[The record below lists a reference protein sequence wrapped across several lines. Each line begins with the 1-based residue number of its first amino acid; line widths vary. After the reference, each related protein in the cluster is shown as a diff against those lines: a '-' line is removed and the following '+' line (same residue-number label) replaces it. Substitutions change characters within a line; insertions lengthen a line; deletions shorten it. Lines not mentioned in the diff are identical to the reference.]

1 VDDPELGQVPNN
13 LLALG
18 IASETIDYA
27 PLNKDKGGRPMTMT
41 HRTTTT
47 VTLAA
52 ALVCAGAA
60 LTTTAAQAQRQGP
73 LVLAKA
79 SYFFV
84 GGKLDPAVEGTA
96 PVGQIYVEYMIPQ
109 RLRHR
114 TPVVMVHGG
123 SQSGTN
129 FTGTPDGREGWAQYF
144 VRRGYAVYVVD
155 GVGRGRS
162 AHWSDVHGAVSKANM
177 ERLTQRFVAPER
189 YKLWPQAHL
198 HTQWPGEGK
207 PGDATFEQF
216 YFSQM
221 PSIVNYTKQQE
232 INPPAIIALLE
243 KIGPSILVTHSQ
255 SGAFAWPVV
264 DRRPDL
270 VRANIAVEPN
280 GPPVREAEF
289 KGAPDWF
296 GESTRDKTYGLGEE
310 PITYDPPVGASSKL
324 EFVRQEKADKPDYVR
339 CWLQKEPARKLPNL
353 AKVPTLVIV
362 SEASYHAP
370 YDHCT
375 VAYLNQAGVKTT
387 FIRLDEVGVR
397 GNGHMMMLEKNNMT
411 IAAVMANWV
420 ERVGNGTRRQQVAG
434 R

>member
-1 VDDPELGQVPNN
+1 M
-13 LLALG
+13 
-18 IASETIDYA
+18 TI
-27 PLNKDKGGRPMTMT
+27 T
-41 HRTTTT
+41 HRATTTI
-47 VTLAA
+47 TLAA
-52 ALVCAGAA
+52 ALVCGAA
-60 LTTTAAQAQRQGP
+60 LTSTPAQAQRQGP
-73 LVLAKA
+73 LVLAKS

-114 TPVVMVHGG
+114 TPIVMVHGG

-162 AHWSDVHGAVSKANM
+162 AHWSDVHGAVSKANL

-207 PGDATFEQF
+207 PGDVAFEQF

-221 PSIVNYTKQQE
+221 PSIVNFAKQQE

-243 KIGPSILVTHSQ
+243 KIGPAILVTHSQ

-264 DRRPDL
+264 DRRPGL

-280 GPPVREAEF
+280 GPPVRELDF

-296 GESTRDKTYGLGEE
+296 GESARDKAYGLGEE
-310 PITYDPPVGASSKL
+310 AITYDPPVSATSKL
-324 EFVRQEKADKPDYVR
+324 EFVRQEKADKPDYAR
-339 CWLQKEPARKLPNL
+339 CWLQKEPARKLPNV
-353 AKVPTLVIV
+353 AKVPTLVLV
-362 SEASYHAP
+362 SEASYHAS

-375 VAYLNQAGVKTT
+375 VVYLNQAGVKTT
-387 FIRLDEVGVR
+387 FIRLDEVGIR
-397 GNGHMMMLEKNNMT
+397 GNGHMMMLEKNNMA
-411 IAAVMANWV
+411 IAGVMSNWL
-420 ERVGNGTRRQQVAG
+420 ERVGDGTRRQQVAG

>member
-1 VDDPELGQVPNN
+1 
-13 LLALG
+13 
-18 IASETIDYA
+18 
-27 PLNKDKGGRPMTMT
+27 
-41 HRTTTT
+41 
-47 VTLAA
+47 
-52 ALVCAGAA
+52 
-60 LTTTAAQAQRQGP
+60 
-73 LVLAKA
+73 
-79 SYFFV
+79 
-84 GGKLDPAVEGTA
+84 
-96 PVGQIYVEYMIPQ
+96 
-109 RLRHR
+109 
-114 TPVVMVHGG
+114 MVHGG

-162 AHWSDVHGAVSKANM
+162 AHWSQVHGQMTNANL

-189 YKLWPQAHL
+189 SKLWPQAQL

-207 PGDATFEQF
+207 PGDAAFEQF

-221 PSIVNYTKQQE
+221 PSIANFAKQQE

-243 KIGPSILVTHSQ
+243 KIGPSILLTHSQ
-255 SGAFAWPVV
+255 SGTFAWPVV

-280 GPPVREAEF
+280 GPPVREAVF

-296 GESTRDKTYGLGEE
+296 DESQRDKPYGLGEVPLGYE
-310 PITYDPPVGASSKL
+310 PAVTATSKL
-324 EFVRQEKADKPDYVR
+324 EFVRQEKPDRPDFVR
-339 CWLQKEPARKLPNL
+339 CWLQREPARKLPNL
-353 AKVPTLVIV
+353 AKVPTLVLV
-362 SEASYHAP
+362 TEASYHAP

-387 FIRLDEVGVR
+387 FIRLPDVGIH
-397 GNGHMMMLEKNNMT
+397 GNGHMMMLEKNNMA
-411 IAAVMANWV
+411 IAGVIAGYLD
-420 ERVGNGTRRQQVAG
+420 RIRDGFRPQRLAG

>member
-1 VDDPELGQVPNN
+1 MLKCKRDR
-13 LLALG
+13 LLA
-18 IASETIDYA
+18 IAAVSVGVVVMSA
-27 PLNKDKGGRPMTMT
+27 PAR
-41 HRTTTT
+41 
-47 VTLAA
+47 A
-52 ALVCAGAA
+52 
-60 LTTTAAQAQRQGP
+60 QGP
-73 LVLAKA
+73 LVLAKS

-123 SQSGTN
+123 SQTGTN
-129 FTGTPDGREGWAQYF
+129 FTGTPDGRESWAQFF

-155 GVGRGRS
+155 GVARGRA
-162 AHWSDVHGAVSKANM
+162 AHWSQLQGPVSNPNM

-207 PGDATFEQF
+207 PGDDAFDQF
-216 YFSQM
+216 YYSQF
-221 PSIVNYTKQQE
+221 PSIVNFTKQQE

-264 DRRPDL
+264 DKRPDL
-270 VRANIAVEPN
+270 VRANVAVEPN
-280 GPPVREAEF
+280 GPPVRELEF

-296 GESTRDKTYGLGEE
+296 SESTRDKAFGLGEV
-310 PITYDPPVGASSKL
+310 PITYDPPVTATSKL
-324 EFVRQEKADKPDYVR
+324 EFIRKEQADKPDLAH
-339 CWLQKEPARKLPNL
+339 CWLQKEPARKLPNV
-353 AKVPTLVIV
+353 AKVPTLIV
-362 SEASYHAP
+362 MSEASYHAA

-375 VAYLNQAGVKTT
+375 AAYLTQAGVKNT
-387 FIRLDEVGVR
+387 FVRLADRGIK
-397 GNGHMMMLEKNNMT
+397 GNGHMMMLEKNNMA
-411 IAAVMANWV
+411 IAGVMAEWLDSV
-420 ERVGNGTRRQQVAG
+420 RDGARPVRSAQR
-434 R
+434 

>member
-1 VDDPELGQVPNN
+1 LC
-13 LLALG
+13 A
-18 IASETIDYA
+18 AA
-27 PLNKDKGGRPMTMT
+27 
-41 HRTTTT
+41 
-47 VTLAA
+47 TLAA
-52 ALVCAGAA
+52 
-60 LTTTAAQAQRQGP
+60 TAAHAQRQRP
-73 LVLAKA
+73 LVLAKS

-84 GGKLDPAVEGTA
+84 GGKIDPSVEGNA

-114 TPVVMVHGG
+114 TPIVMVHGG

-155 GVGRGRS
+155 GVARGRS
-162 AHWSDVHGAVSKANM
+162 AHWSQVYGSMTKANM

-207 PGDATFEQF
+207 PGDAAFEQF

-221 PSIVNYTKQQE
+221 PSIANFAKQQE

-243 KIGPSILVTHSQ
+243 KIGPSILLTHSQ

-264 DRRPDL
+264 DKRPDL

-280 GPPVREAEF
+280 GPPVREVAF

-296 GESTRDKTYGLGEE
+296 GESERDKAYGLGEAPLGYQPAVSE
-310 PITYDPPVGASSKL
+310 SSKL
-324 EFVRQEKADKPDYVR
+324 EFVRQEKPDRPELVR
-339 CWLQKEPARKLPNL
+339 CWLQKEPARKLPNV
-353 AKVPTLVIV
+353 AKVPTLVLTT
-362 SEASYHAP
+362 EASYHAP

-387 FIRLDEVGVR
+387 FIRLPDVGIH
-397 GNGHMMMLEKNNMT
+397 GNGHMMMLEKNNMA
-411 IAAVMANWV
+411 IAGVMAGYLDRIRDGSRP
-420 ERVGNGTRRQQVAG
+420 ERLAG

>member
-1 VDDPELGQVPNN
+1 MNITRHLTR
-13 LLALG
+13 A
-18 IASETIDYA
+18 
-27 PLNKDKGGRPMTMT
+27 
-41 HRTTTT
+41 
-47 VTLAA
+47 AA
-52 ALVCAGAA
+52 ALLCVAA

-73 LVLAKA
+73 LVLAKS

-96 PVGQIYVEYMIPQ
+96 PVGHVYVEYMIPQ

-114 TPVVMVHGG
+114 TPIVMVHGG

-162 AHWSDVHGAVSKANM
+162 ANWSDVHGPVSKANM
-177 ERLTQRFVAPER
+177 ERPTQRFVAPER
-189 YKLWPQAHL
+189 YKMWPQAHL

-207 PGDATFEQF
+207 PGDFAFEQF

-221 PSIVNYTKQQE
+221 PSIVNYAKQQE
-232 INPPAIIALLE
+232 INPPALIALLE

-255 SGAFAWPVV
+255 SGAFAWPIV

-280 GPPVREAEF
+280 GPPVRELEF
-289 KGAPDWF
+289 KGAPEWF
-296 GESTRDKTYGLGEE
+296 NDSARDKAYGLGEE
-310 PITYDPPVGASSKL
+310 PITYDPPVSASSKL
-324 EFVRQEKADKPDYVR
+324 EFVRQEKADKPDYAR
-339 CWLQKEPARKLPNL
+339 CWLQKEPARKLPNV
-353 AKVPTLVIV
+353 AKVPTLVLT

-387 FIRLDEVGVR
+387 FIRLDEVGVK
-397 GNGHMMMLEKNNMT
+397 GNGHMMMLEKNNMA
-411 IAAVMANWV
+411 IAGVMTNWLD
-420 ERVGNGTRRQQVAG
+420 RVGDGTRPQRVAG